1 MRAIV
6 YEHHG
11 PPDILECKE
20 LDKPSPG
27 DDEVLIKVRAAA
39 INPLDWR
46 MMEGKPRIMRLVLR
60 RVLPKVRVPGVDVS
74 GVIEACGRNVT
85 ELKPGDEV
93 FGAALGSLAEYVCTL
108 QSRAVLKPARL
119 TFEQAASINVAGRT
133 ALQGLRDAA
142 RLQAGQKILINGAA
156 GGIGTF
162 AVQIAKSYG
171 ADVTGVCSTR
181 NVEMVRSIGA
191 DRVIDYTREDF
202 TQVDER
208 YDVIFDCIGSKGLL
222 ACRRIMKPHAIFV
235 VVGAPFH
242 SFLEFARRMVTPFLL
257 SRVVSQKFMLLI
269 VKKGGHDLIVLRD
282 LIEAGKVTPVLDA
295 PYTLDQTR
303 DAMRHLA
310 GGHARGKVVIT
321 VSE

>member
-1 MRAIV
+1 MKAIV
-6 YEHHG
+6 YEHYG
-11 PPDILECKE
+11 PPDVLECRE

-46 MMEGKPRIMRLVLR
+46 MMEGKPRLIRLALSR
-60 RVLPKVRVPGVDVS
+60 KLPKVRIPGIDVA
-74 GVIEACGRNVT
+74 GVVEAIGRNVT

-108 QSRAVLKPARL
+108 QSRAVPKPANI
-119 TFEQAASINVAGRT
+119 TFEQAAAINVAGRT

-142 RLQAGQKILINGAA
+142 RLQSGQKILINGAA

-171 ADVTGVCSTR
+171 AEVTGVCSTR

-191 DRVIDYTREDF
+191 DRVIDYTRDDF
-202 TQVDER
+202 TQGDER
-208 YDVIFDCIGSKGLL
+208 YDVIFDCVGSKGLL

-235 VVGAPFH
+235 VVGAPFRGI
-242 SFLEFARRMVTPFLL
+242 LEFVRRMLTPFVL
-257 SRVVSQKFMLLI
+257 SRLVSQKFMLLI
-269 VKKGGHDLIVLRD
+269 VKRGRQDLIVLRD

-295 PYTLDQTR
+295 HYTLDQTR
-303 DAMRHLA
+303 DAMRYLA
-310 GGHARGKVVIT
+310 QGHARGKVVIS
-321 VSE
+321 VAE